1 MKKSI
6 ILTGGLSLLALAS
19 CANSTDSKTITVCC
33 SSLPHEQILVNAVKP
48 LLEKQGYKLK
58 TTVLDWTLQND
69 AVKSKEYDANYFQH
83 RPYLQSW
90 ETGDSNYNAE
100 YEYKTLFPAA
110 AVHFEPLR
118 IYAGKKT
125 ASQFAAEKTTS
136 TYVICNDG
144 TNETRALDLLVKSGV
159 ISSYST
165 DSKGSPIN
173 LPSNIKAVSEETL
186 AVSLADYDYGV
197 LPTNTALTGNIAGDD
212 LLPVEGDEVADLRAN
227 VIVARV
233 EDYATDSIYNA
244 KIKALVEASLDS
256 SIAAY
261 ITTTWNNV
269 IAAYQKDQLAK

>member
-6 ILTGGLSLLALAS
+6 ILAGGLSLLALAS

-33 SSLPHEQILVNAVKP
+33 SSLPHEQILVNAIKP

-69 AVKSKEYDANYFQH
+69 AVKNKEYDANYFQH

-256 SIAAY
+256 SIATY

-269 IAAYQKDQLAK
+269 IAAYQKDLLAK